1 MWFAMWHLGCRV
13 GRAANVG
20 LRFRK
25 RRGVAE
31 EIRGIWKFG
40 ERMVFWRRGVGFA
53 PIYTWGCEPSHRRVW
68 NHLLPL
74 WAGEIPGGAM
84 DKRKVIVGDR
94 KTLKNPRGT
103 KVMVGKS
110 QGDKT
115 LDDFVVLVLRTG
127 LELSVRKV
135 ISMRNDVT
143 WHKGVELMSQQ
154 DRFLWVKQG
163 FIV

>member
-1 MWFAMWHLGCRV
+1 
-13 GRAANVG
+13 
-20 LRFRK
+20 
-25 RRGVAE
+25 
-31 EIRGIWKFG
+31 
-40 ERMVFWRRGVGFA
+40 
-53 PIYTWGCEPSHRRVW
+53 
-68 NHLLPL
+68 
-74 WAGEIPGGAM
+74 M

-154 DRFLWVKQG
+154 DRFL
-163 FIV
+163 